1 MSKRVR
7 FEEKKFE
14 MGFGY
19 TLQLPS
25 ESVTVS
31 LRRPPKRSRARRR
44 GSARARL
51 EAHVR
56 RDTVRPLPGKP
67 RMRWR
72 DAMARCAPGT
82 RTFYSR

>member
-1 MSKRVR
+1 
-7 FEEKKFE
+7 

-25 ESVTVS
+25 ESVTVFF
-31 LRRPPKRSRARRR
+31 LPIFFRRRPKRSRARRR